1 MYAVDQHIG
10 GNDQLIA
17 GMRRDHG
24 SVIADPE
31 SDIVAAAGLGT
42 KVAVNETKFVQLKRY
57 DSLGGRNV
65 TAKRSSTAFTN
76 L

>member
-17 GMRRDHG
+17 GMRRDNG

-42 KVAVNETKFVQLKRY
+42 KVAVNETKFVQL
-57 DSLGGRNV
+57 
-65 TAKRSSTAFTN
+65 
-76 L
+76 